1 MPEQFSVPQKSD
13 KPSLGNAEVVLNLL
27 TSFESELLALRASFF
42 RGAPGAADPKQ
53 RLLRLCAHYGDIFEG
68 KDASF
73 DRPEWGRTTVA
84 GMRKCVAEVG
94 DPEAFALINKPMEQ
108 SEVGKAFFVLLA
120 KAVMQVSDA
129 VENGMEQRQATA
141 RMNDINDHMAQVLM
155 GNQSG

>member
-1 MPEQFSVPQKSD
+1 MTEQFSVPQKSD
-13 KPSLGNAEVVLNLL
+13 KPSLGSAEVVLNLL

-42 RGAPGAADPKQ
+42 RGDLGGRDPKQ
-53 RLLRLCAHYGDIFEG
+53 RLLGLCAHYGDIFEG

-73 DRPEWGRTTVA
+73 DRPDWCRMTVA
-84 GMRKCVAEVG
+84 WMRNFVVDVG
-94 DPEAFALINKPMEQ
+94 DTEAFALLDKPMEQ
-108 SEVGKAFFVLLA
+108 SEVGKAFFLLVA

-141 RMNDINDHMAQVLM
+141 RMNDINVHMAQVLM